1 MTEDENMSDE
11 PSPKITIVIADDDKL
26 ARIGIRKFLSQV
38 EDFKIVGEAKDGF
51 EIRKLIPKLRPKI
64 LLLDYRMPG
73 PRAFEQ
79 EKWVRE
85 NHPETLVLV
94 LTAHER
100 DAYLTKTIESGM
112 AGFLL
117 KHENLER
124 LTLAIRRAAE
134 GTAYFSDE
142 QIERARQWKQTV
154 ETKWEALSQ
163 REREVLQH
171 LAAGEDNKSIAAA
184 LSISLKTIEFHVTSI
199 LKKLELNSRNEVIV
213 WALKH
218 QPDDPWA
225 AKD

>member
-1 MTEDENMSDE
+1 MSDK
-11 PSPKITIVIADDDKL
+11 PSNKITIVIADDEEL
-26 ARIGIRKFLSQV
+26 VRAGIREILLQAD
-38 EDFKIVGEAKDGF
+38 DFEIIGEAKDGF
-51 EIRKLIPKLRPKI
+51 EVRDLIPKLQPKI

-94 LTAHER
+94 LTAHDR
-100 DAYLTKTIESGM
+100 DAYITKAIESRM

-117 KHENLER
+117 KNENAEQLI
-124 LTLAIRRAAE
+124 LAIRRAAE
-134 GTAYFSDE
+134 GTVYFSDE

-171 LAAGEDNKSIAAA
+171 LAAGEDNKSVAAA
-184 LSISLKTIEFHVTSI
+184 LSISLKTTEFHITNV
-199 LKKLELNSRNEVIV
+199 LKKLELISRNEAIV
-213 WALKH
+213 WMLKH

>member
-1 MTEDENMSDE
+1 MSDK
-11 PSPKITIVIADDDKL
+11 PSNKITIVIADDEEL
-26 ARIGIRKFLSQV
+26 VRAGIREILLQAD
-38 EDFKIVGEAKDGF
+38 DFEIIGEAKDGF
-51 EIRKLIPKLRPKI
+51 EVRDLIPKLQPKI

-94 LTAHER
+94 LTAHDR
-100 DAYLTKTIESGM
+100 DAYITKAIESRM

-117 KHENLER
+117 KNENAEQLI
-124 LTLAIRRAAE
+124 LAIRRAAE
-134 GTAYFSDE
+134 GTVYFSDE
-142 QIERARQWKQTV
+142 QIERAHQWKQTV

-171 LAAGEDNKSIAAA
+171 LAAGEDNKSVAAA
-184 LSISLKTIEFHVTSI
+184 LSISLKTTEFHITNV
-199 LKKLELNSRNEVIV
+199 LKKLELISRNEAIV
-213 WALKH
+213 WMLKH

>member
-1 MTEDENMSDE
+1 MSDK
-11 PSPKITIVIADDDKL
+11 PSNKITIVIADDEEL
-26 ARIGIRKFLSQV
+26 VRAGIREILLQAD
-38 EDFKIVGEAKDGF
+38 DFEIIGEAKDGF
-51 EIRKLIPKLRPKI
+51 EVRDLIPKLQPKI

-94 LTAHER
+94 LTAHDR
-100 DAYLTKTIESGM
+100 DAYLTKAIESGM
-112 AGFLL
+112 SGFLL
-117 KHENLER
+117 KNENAEQLI
-124 LTLAIRRAAE
+124 LAIRRAAE

-142 QIERARQWKQTV
+142 QIERVRHWKQIV

-171 LAAGEDNKSIAAA
+171 LAVGEDNKSIAAG
-184 LSISLKTIEFHVTSI
+184 LSISLKTTEFHITNI
-199 LKKLELNSRNEVIV
+199 LKKLELNSRDEAIV
-213 WALKH
+213 WMLKH

>member
-1 MTEDENMSDE
+1 MSDK
-11 PSPKITIVIADDDKL
+11 PSNKITIVIADDEEL
-26 ARIGIRKFLSQV
+26 VRAGIREILLQAD
-38 EDFKIVGEAKDGF
+38 DFEIIGEAKDGF
-51 EIRKLIPKLRPKI
+51 EVRDLIPKLQPKI

-94 LTAHER
+94 LTAHDR
-100 DAYLTKTIESGM
+100 DAYITKAIESRM

-117 KHENLER
+117 KNENAEQLI
-124 LTLAIRRAAE
+124 LAIRRAAE
-134 GTAYFSDE
+134 GTVYFSDE

-184 LSISLKTIEFHVTSI
+184 LSISLKTTEFHITNV
-199 LKKLELNSRNEVIV
+199 LKKLELVSRNEAIV
-213 WALKH
+213 WILKH